1 MDHETVTG
9 LVAKAVSSRDAD
21 RYLTILTAEQGK
33 IECYAKGIRNQ
44 KSKLA
49 ATAGLLTLGEYKL
62 FRSRDRFILTSGKPI
77 ELFYGIRADVARYA
91 CAAHMIEI
99 ALDVMPPEQQFPEAL
114 QTLLNSLHMLAHRG
128 APPEFVARVFEIR
141 TLALS
146 GFAPLLDRCSVC
158 GRPLPEGERRLFSLY
173 GDGLLC
179 GGESCRI
186 AAGGNVA
193 PISGGALRALAHV
206 TECEPGAIFS
216 FRLSDGALR
225 ELSAIV
231 PEYLKHHFGRAY
243 ERLDEAER
251 YRSFEQEAAYIIS
264 RRGASGAI

>member
-1 MDHETVTG
+1 MEHETVTG

-62 FRSRDRFILTSGKPI
+62 FRSRDRYILTSGKPI

-99 ALDVMPPEQQFPEAL
+99 ALDVMPPAQQFTEAL

-141 TLALS
+141 ILALS
-146 GFAPLLDRCSVC
+146 GFAPMLDRCSAC
-158 GRPLPEGERRLFSLY
+158 GRPLADGERRFFSMY
-173 GDGLLC
+173 GYGLIC
-179 GGESCRI
+179 GGESCLA
-186 AAGGNVA
+186 AAGKNA
-193 PISGGALRALAHV
+193 MPISGGAVKALAHV
-206 TECEPGAIFS
+206 AECEPGDIFR
-216 FRLSDGALR
+216 FKLSDGVLR
-225 ELSAIV
+225 ELSAAV
-231 PEYLKHHFGRAY
+231 PEYMKHHFGKAY

-264 RRGASGAI
+264 RRGII